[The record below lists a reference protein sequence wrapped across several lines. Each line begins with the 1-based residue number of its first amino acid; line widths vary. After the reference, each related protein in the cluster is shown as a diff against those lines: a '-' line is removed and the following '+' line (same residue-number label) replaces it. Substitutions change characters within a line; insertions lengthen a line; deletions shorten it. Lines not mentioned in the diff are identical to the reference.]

1 MLAGDEYA
9 RDVDADEQMAR
20 SLGVTGVP
28 FFVIDRRY
36 AVSGAQ
42 PPEVLAAAL
51 DRTWAETG
59 ATATGADQPQ
69 EPGRR

>member
-1 MLAGDEYA
+1 
-9 RDVDADEQMAR
+9 MAR

-42 PPEVLAAAL
+42 PPEVIAQAL
-51 DRTWAETG
+51 EHAWAET
-59 ATATGADQPQ
+59 AATGADLP
-69 EPGRR
+69 